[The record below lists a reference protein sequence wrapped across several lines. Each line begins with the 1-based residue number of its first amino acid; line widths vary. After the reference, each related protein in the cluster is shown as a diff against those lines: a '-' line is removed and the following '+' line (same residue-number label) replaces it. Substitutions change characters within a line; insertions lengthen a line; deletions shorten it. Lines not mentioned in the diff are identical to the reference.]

1 MTKPMQILIAVL
13 AFATWIGTA
22 NAHCVPRS
30 SGVPIASRS
39 ADGAAPSVESAN
51 VRLTPVD
58 IDARTPRGS
67 AQTSLAVVD
76 NSVVVTSNSGLFALL
91 SIGVLLLAFLLRM
104 LLRMGVHLARYLGT
118 LAVSVL
124 RALPVAAR
132 TALAAIESASRLV
145 RNESSNSRYQI
156 VSAESVLA
164 FLAKADRPVRKSVLV
179 LP

>member
-1 MTKPMQILIAVL
+1 
-13 AFATWIGTA
+13 
-22 NAHCVPRS
+22 
-30 SGVPIASRS
+30 
-39 ADGAAPSVESAN
+39 
-51 VRLTPVD
+51 
-58 IDARTPRGS
+58 
-67 AQTSLAVVD
+67 
-76 NSVVVTSNSGLFALL
+76 
-91 SIGVLLLAFLLRM
+91 
-104 LLRMGVHLARYLGT
+104 MGVHLARYLGT

-145 RNESSNSRYQI
+145 RNESSDSRYQI